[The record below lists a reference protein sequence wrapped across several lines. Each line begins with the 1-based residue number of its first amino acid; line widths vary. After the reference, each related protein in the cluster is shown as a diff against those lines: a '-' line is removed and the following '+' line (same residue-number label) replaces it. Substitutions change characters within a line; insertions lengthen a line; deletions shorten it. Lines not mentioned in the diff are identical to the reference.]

1 MRLTDAQR
9 QQLREQLAR
18 QVGDDCEFLVF
29 GSRLRDDVKGGDLDL
44 LVRSPRPVEQR
55 VYTEAYLGAL
65 AERVMDGRKV
75 DLLLIDPNTT
85 LYPIHRAALQTGK
98 PL

>member
-1 MRLTDAQR
+1 MRLTPVQR
-9 QQLREQLAR
+9 QQLRQQLAQR
-18 QVGDDCEFLVF
+18 VGEDCEFLVF

-44 LVRSPRPVEQR
+44 LVRSPRPVDDR
-55 VYTEAYLGAL
+55 VYTEALLGAV

-85 LYPIHRAALQTGK
+85 LYPIHRAALQTGE